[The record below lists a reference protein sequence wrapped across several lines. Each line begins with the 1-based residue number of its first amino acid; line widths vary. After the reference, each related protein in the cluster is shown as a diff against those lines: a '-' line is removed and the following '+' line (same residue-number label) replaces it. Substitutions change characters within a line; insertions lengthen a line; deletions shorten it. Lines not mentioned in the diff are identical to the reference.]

1 VIRAFTVFV
10 EPVSEDEYSIEIYLN
25 PGMDKEDVRL
35 LCENILANLDGH
47 PVYVVKNE
55 E

>member
-1 VIRAFTVFV
+1 MIRAFTVLV
-10 EPVSEDEYSIEIYLN
+10 EPASEDEYSIQIDLN

-35 LCENILANLDGH
+35 LCENILASLDGA
-47 PVYVVKNE
+47 PVNVVKNE

>member
-1 VIRAFTVFV
+1 MIRAFTVLV
-10 EPVSEDEYSIEIYLN
+10 DPVSEDEYSIEIDLN

-35 LCENILANLDGH
+35 LCENILANLDGA
-47 PVYVVKNE
+47 PVNVVKNE